1 MTTYGPPDFRKGPGL
16 VDVGSGPVDWN
27 WNVVIDEEPVF
38 SNINNFGADAG
49 CDGAGPILRGFND
62 WNNIQYVSSPATLP
76 RPTPTISA
84 LSTTEELTALQQTDE
99 TDEQT
104 IGNVRESQLVLLG
117 GIDNAIL
124 RLIDSE
130 SETAP
135 PAATVPEFDT
145 SHTAELLES
154 DQLDAAIAELLEL
167 KSYV

>member
-27 WNVVIDEEPVF
+27 WKVVIDEEPVF

-104 IGNVRESQLVLLG
+104 IGNVRDLNLGRLVVSTMPFLDLLTQNQKQSLQQQQYQNSIQVTQQNYSSQ
-117 GIDNAIL
+117 I
-124 RLIDSE
+124 S
-130 SETAP
+130 
-135 PAATVPEFDT
+135 
-145 SHTAELLES
+145 
-154 DQLDAAIAELLEL
+154 
-167 KSYV
+167 